1 MWHRIA
7 AFIIK
12 FRIALLLSL
21 LGATVL
27 MGYFA
32 SKVEL
37 SYEFTSAIPTDNPK
51 YIAYQEFRKQFGE
64 DGNLMVIGIENKKFF
79 QPEFFKAY
87 AKLVKDLEKVKSV
100 ENVLSIPGAINLVK
114 DTATSKLKTVKIF
127 QGINEQNF
135 DSLKNAFYNLPFYKG
150 FLYNE
155 ESGAYLMALRIDKR
169 C

>member
-114 DTATSKLKTVKIF
+114 DTATSKTSTALKMLSTIF
-127 QGINEQNF
+127 L
-135 DSLKNAFYNLPFYKG
+135 STKAFYIMKKAVLTSW
-150 FLYNE
+150 LC
-155 ESGAYLMALRIDKR
+155 ALIKR